1 MKKYSLEITVFLC
14 GAALMILELV
24 GSRVLAP
31 YIGTS
36 TIVWTSLIGI
46 ILGAL
51 SLGYYV
57 GGKMA
62 DKEADRRKLAI
73 IILGAAFFVLAIV
86 LVNEEVLIFVREVTR
101 NIYVTAV
108 AATIFLFA
116 VPSFLLGIVSPYAV
130 KLKVKDLQYTGRMV
144 GDLYAISTIGS
155 IVGTFAAGFLLIP
168 FLGTI
173 NILYFLVALLIF
185 ASLMIVPGKL
195 LGARWA
201 LIIILFGLIIF
212 FLAKSAHAD
221 ASRLIDVDSQYN
233 RIWIVPAS
241 DAETKRPVLRLSTDP
256 YGIQSG
262 MFLDGDNDLVY
273 RYSKYYR
280 LADAINPAIRTGL
293 MIGGAA
299 YSYPKDFLKNHPGAS
314 MDVVEID
321 PAMTELA
328 KKYFNLKDDPRLRIY
343 HEDARVFLNNNQ
355 KKYDAVYVDAF
366 TSHLSIPYQLTTRE
380 AAQEIYNGMNDNGV
394 VIVNI
399 ISALQGGK
407 SKFLRAEL
415 ATYQAVFPQVY
426 LFRVYNTDAYKVQ
439 NVMLMAVKSP
449 VPAKL
454 QSDNAELYSYFE
466 MLYQQPNKNDL
477 PVLTDDYAPV
487 DYYTMNMIK

>member
-1 MKKYSLEITVFLC
+1 MKKYSLEITVFIC
-14 GAALMILELV
+14 GASLMILELV

-31 YIGTS
+31 YVGTS

-62 DKEADRRKLAI
+62 DAEADARKLAI
-73 IILGAAFFVLAIV
+73 IILGAAFFVLAIIM
-86 LVNEEVLIFVREVTR
+86 VNGEFLSFLSELTR
-101 NIYVTAV
+101 NVYVSAV
-108 AATIFLFA
+108 VATTFLFA
-116 VPSFLLGIVSPYAV
+116 APSFLLGIVSPYAV

-173 NILYFLVALLIF
+173 NILYFLVALLIL

-195 LGARWA
+195 LGTRWA
-201 LIIILFGLIIF
+201 LIIILLGLIIF
-212 FLAKSAHAD
+212 FLAKNAQAD
-221 ASRLIDVDSQYN
+221 TSQLIDVDSQYN
-233 RIWIVPAS
+233 RIWIYPAT
-241 DAETKRPVLRLSTDP
+241 DAESGRQVLRLSTDP

-280 LADAINPAIRTGL
+280 LADVVNPSINNAL

-299 YSYPKDFLKNHPGAS
+299 YSYPKDFLKNHPDAS

-321 PAMTELA
+321 PAMTALA
-328 KKYFNLKDDPRLRIY
+328 KKYFNLPDDPRLQTY
-343 HEDARVFLNNNQ
+343 NEDARVFLNNNP

-366 TSHLSIPYQLTTRE
+366 TSHLSIPYQLTTKE
-380 AAQEIYNGMNDNGV
+380 AVQKISDSLNDNGV
-394 VIVNI
+394 VIVNL
-399 ISALQGGK
+399 ISALQGDK

-415 ATYQAVFPQVY
+415 ATYKSVFPQVY
-426 LFRVYNTDAYKVQ
+426 LYRVYNTDAYQVQ

-449 VPAKL
+449 VAAKL
-454 QSDNAELYSYFE
+454 QSGNAELYSYLQTIYRE
-466 MLYQQPNKNDL
+466 PISNDL

-487 DYYTMNMIK
+487 DYYTMNLF

>member
-1 MKKYSLEITVFLC
+1 MKKYSLELTVFIC
-14 GAALMILELV
+14 GASLMILELV

-51 SLGYYV
+51 SLGYYI

-62 DKEADRRKLAI
+62 DIEALPRKLAMV
-73 IILGAAFFVLAIV
+73 ILAAAFFVLMIV
-86 LVNEEVLIFVREVTR
+86 AVNQEILSFIMEATR
-101 NIYVTAV
+101 NIYLGAV

-130 KLKVKDLQYTGRMV
+130 KLKMNDLHYTGRTV

-173 NILYFLVALLIF
+173 NILFFITALLIF
-185 ASLMIVPGKL
+185 ASLVILPSK
-195 LGARWA
+195 APWFRWIF
-201 LIIILFGLIIF
+201 IIILFGLIILL
-212 FLAKSAHAD
+212 LAKSAHAD
-221 ASRLIDVDSQYN
+221 TSQLIDVDSQYN
-233 RIWIVPAS
+233 RIWVYPAK
-241 DAETKRPVLRLSTDP
+241 DLETSRPTLRLSTDP

-262 MFLDGDNDLVY
+262 MYLDNDNDLVY
-273 RYSKYYR
+273 RYAHYYR
-280 LADAINPAIRTGL
+280 LADAINPAIGSAL

-299 YSYPKDFLKNHPGAS
+299 YSYPKDFLNKHPTAS

-321 PAMTELA
+321 PKMTELA
-328 KKYFNLKDDPRLRIY
+328 KKYFHLPDDPRLQIY
-343 HEDARVFLNNNQ
+343 HEDARVFLNENQ

-380 AAQEIYNGMNDNGV
+380 AVQKIYDGLNDNGV
-394 VIVNI
+394 VVANI
-399 ISALQGGK
+399 ISAFQGDKG
-407 SKFLRAEL
+407 KFLRAEL
-415 ATYQAVFPQVY
+415 ATYKAVFPQVY
-426 LFRVYNTDAYKVQ
+426 LFRVYNSDARKVQ
-439 NVMLMAVKSP
+439 NVMMVAIKNP
-449 VPAKL
+449 TTTKL
-454 QSDNAELYSYFE
+454 QSDNAELYTLLGMIYNNP
-466 MLYQQPNKNDL
+466 MPADL
-477 PVLTDDYAPV
+477 PILTDDYAPV
-487 DYYTMNMIK
+487 DYYTMNLF